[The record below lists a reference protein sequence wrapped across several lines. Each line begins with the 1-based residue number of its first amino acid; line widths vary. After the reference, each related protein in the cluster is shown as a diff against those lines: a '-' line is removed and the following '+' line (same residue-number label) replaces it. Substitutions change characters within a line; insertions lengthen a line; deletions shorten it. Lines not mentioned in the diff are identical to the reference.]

1 MVRRLAWVFSQLALG
16 LALACGGDASSAAE
30 AGRSAGATAG
40 AAVAKKVGY
49 DIRRLRPNDAEP
61 LAKTFDEM
69 REAAVGEGKHV
80 AVLFSADWCEPCR
93 VLDLELGN
101 MHPAEDIGHVR
112 ILEIKEEDWSRVTR
126 MNELNELRRR
136 WSAPLGVY
144 PLFVLLD
151 AEGQKIEE
159 MPEAKARL
167 EDAGLEATIP
177 AWFRGVKG

>member
-1 MVRRLAWVFSQLALG
+1 MARLLPLGCFALALVLG
-16 LALACGGDASSAAE
+16 CGGDAAPAGDSPPAARAKE
-30 AGRSAGATAG
+30 RAT
-40 AAVAKKVGY
+40 KVGY
-49 DIRRLRPNDAEP
+49 DIRRLRPTDAQS
-61 LAKTFDEM
+61 LAQMFDEM
-69 REAAVGEGKHV
+69 REEALAEGKHV

-93 VLDLELGN
+93 TLDLELGN

-151 AEGQKIEE
+151 AEGAKIEE

-167 EDAGLEATIP
+167 EASGGEATIP
-177 AWFRGVKG
+177 AWFRGVRG

>member
-1 MVRRLAWVFSQLALG
+1 MARLRLLGCAALVLVLG
-16 LALACGGDASSAAE
+16 CNGEAAPAPAGASPA
-30 AGRSAGATAG
+30 AGRANEREA
-40 AAVAKKVGY
+40 KVGY
-49 DIRRLRPNDAEP
+49 DIRRLRPTDAQS
-61 LAKTFDEM
+61 LAQMFDEM
-69 REAAVGEGKHV
+69 RKKALAEGKHV

-93 VLDLELGN
+93 TLDLELGN

-151 AEGQKIEE
+151 AEGAKIEE

-167 EDAGLEATIP
+167 EASGAEATIP
-177 AWFRGVKG
+177 AWFRGVRG